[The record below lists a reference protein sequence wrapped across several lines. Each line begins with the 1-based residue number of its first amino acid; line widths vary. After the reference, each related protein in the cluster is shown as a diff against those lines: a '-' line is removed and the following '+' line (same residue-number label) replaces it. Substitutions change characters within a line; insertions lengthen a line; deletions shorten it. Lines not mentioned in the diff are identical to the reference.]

1 MNKNVNCMS
10 EVVVQGRFSSVTL
23 CSECNLYYLHIGPM
37 SFRLEADIFESVC
50 QMFAEL
56 YHNRQLQNE
65 VTGKAIF
72 KH

>member
-37 SFRLEADIFESVC
+37 SFCSGIVNLA
-50 QMFAEL
+50 
-56 YHNRQLQNE
+56 
-65 VTGKAIF
+65 T
-72 KH
+72 